1 MQNPSQALTQT
12 TRHLVLA
19 ATLLAAGLLAGCAGT
34 TAPGATGNTPAAMST
49 TQPADSAEQTISMR
63 AQQRVDLLVASQ
75 FDQAYNYLLPSYRA
89 LNTAESYRNTFGGGA
104 KWIKPKVSAVKC
116 ETEER
121 CTATIDLGVLVV
133 APGFGTRPIASTMFE
148 TWLKEDGQWW
158 YYQRN

>member
-1 MQNPSQALTQT
+1 MRNPSQTLMQKT
-12 TRHLVLA
+12 H
-19 ATLLAAGLLAGCAGT
+19 LLAIASALVAGLLAGCAGNSM
-34 TAPGATGNTPAAMST
+34 PGANGAAASAAMPT
-49 TQPADSAEQTISMR
+49 TPPASVEQTVSER

-104 KWIKPKVSAVKC
+104 KWIKPKVSKVKC

-121 CTATIDLGVLVV
+121 CAVTVELGVLVV
-133 APGFGTRPIASTMFE
+133 APGFGTKPVASTMFE